1 MSAMSSAVRMAA
13 NMSMK
18 VRVDV
23 FSHALRFFFC
33 ENSPSLFV
41 HRRLVLEK
49 SQRASENGRSMCTQY
64 SPNLLFNY
72 SHASF
77 APVLSETPESL
88 GVFYV
93 VCCWLARFPTFF
105 WLRRDVEHVS
115 LWIKLEKERDSRFHS
130 CRSHHAT
137 RFDFWYR
144 SAHEDDSSRM
154 IAQKLTSLYF
164 LDRSLARPTTTR
176 TFATTVSAGEA
187 EASSEAATTTE
198 APKPKR
204 RFPKKTIT
212 VKESDIEVGKEF
224 VGKVKST
231 TTYGAFVDFGAKND
245 GLVHI
250 SELQAGFVENVGD
263 VVSVNQEV
271 KIWIKSMEKGRISL
285 TMKPPPTE
293 EEIAQQAANQQAKF
307 EARQAFKLQKEK
319 QSEVAGNLKKGAVLE
334 GCEVKSIQNYGIFV
348 EIAEGVEG
356 LVHISELSD
365 DFGVEAKDVANV
377 GDKVTV
383 RVLGV
388 DGSKVKLSMKE
399 KLDVSVC
406 LTVFVAVWFFFMDV
420 FSIRF
425 ADHTILS
432 IF

>member
-1 MSAMSSAVRMAA
+1 
-13 NMSMK
+13 
-18 VRVDV
+18 
-23 FSHALRFFFC
+23 
-33 ENSPSLFV
+33 
-41 HRRLVLEK
+41 
-49 SQRASENGRSMCTQY
+49 
-64 SPNLLFNY
+64 
-72 SHASF
+72 
-77 APVLSETPESL
+77 
-88 GVFYV
+88 
-93 VCCWLARFPTFF
+93 
-105 WLRRDVEHVS
+105 
-115 LWIKLEKERDSRFHS
+115 
-130 CRSHHAT
+130 
-137 RFDFWYR
+137 
-144 SAHEDDSSRM
+144 M

-164 LDRSLARPTTTR
+164 LDHSLARPTTTR